1 MFQYI
6 DANKIIQALP
16 QKDNCTHYEAHH
28 CHHSEI
34 KIEFPVCL
42 AEQERFDSCSTRKV
56 RSSTVLYN
64 LPLSHYA
71 EFTGISTN
79 IGIITKSGMLNN
91 NVCGN
96 VHVCVYNSSTESCI
110 LPAGMRLGLL
120 YLKQYYDPS
129 EELL

>member
-1 MFQYI
+1 M
-6 DANKIIQALP
+6 K
-16 QKDNCTHYEAHH
+16 
-28 CHHSEI
+28 
-34 KIEFPVCL
+34 
-42 AEQERFDSCSTRKV
+42 
-56 RSSTVLYN
+56 SSTVLYN

-79 IGIITKSGMLNN
+79 IGIITKSGIMNN

-96 VHVCVYNSSTESCI
+96 VHVCLYNSSTESCT

>member
-1 MFQYI
+1 MEFLLGVYCIWNFYI
-6 DANKIIQALP
+6 KLI
-16 QKDNCTHYEAHH
+16 K
-28 CHHSEI
+28 EI
-34 KIEFPVCL
+34 FKGKVGGL
-42 AEQERFDSCSTRKV
+42 SKQVAKNMDLMAEEERFDSCSIRKV
-56 RSSTVLYN
+56 KSYTVLYN
-64 LPLSHYA
+64 VPFSHYA

-110 LPAGMRLGLL
+110 LPAGMLLGLL
-120 YLKQYYDPS
+120 YLKRYYDPS